1 MSNMC
6 FSNLP
11 INRLAY
17 ESTIF
22 LIIAVLFIYITEIAY
37 IQSKKSLRIPKV
49 QSESVYRRRT
59 DNTTANRKST
69 KWLRSTKH
77 THKTIDRVTRT
88 PLKTVGE
95 LGCHGT
101 VSSSCSTSGTRL
113 RYVFPSFPI
122 NIFAYEI
129 AIFITIAVLLIYR
142 TELMVMVMV
151 MVIWKLDL
159 QLPMQSPLVLWV
171 RLSISECG
179 VNHHQSNKQT

>member
-22 LIIAVLFIYITEIAY
+22 LIIAVLFIYMTEIVY

-95 LGCHGT
+95 LGCHGR

-113 RYVFPSFPI
+113 RCVFPSFPI

-159 QLPMQSPLVLWV
+159 QLPMQSPLMLWV
-171 RLSISECG
+171 RLSISESG
-179 VNHHQSNKQT
+179 VKHHQSNKQT